1 VDAVLGLSMTPTS
14 LGLVVVGGADE
25 ADGGSA
31 GDAFALPVDGG
42 TDVRA
47 AAQQVTAAVE
57 AISAGR
63 RLKSIGLTWSEDAG
77 AEAAML
83 MNSLSESG
91 FGNVVPIRLPEATE
105 ALARGMADV
114 IGYRTTAVCV
124 IEPDTVIALIVHR
137 GDGGVQTAINH
148 GIDSDES
155 LIGWLSAVF
164 TKADWQPEALVVVG
178 SAGDFGAVL
187 PRLEDALSVPVFAPD
202 EAPLALARGAALA
215 STHSLD
221 MLFDEAALAP
231 VGGGRHA
238 AGRRVTATGALTGV
252 LAAGVLTFVV
262 SASVAVAVALSP
274 EHAAAAPRPAAASA
288 AIPEAVVPAAAPVM
302 APPPAA
308 APPEAV
314 PTVDVPQ
321 AAVDPATDAPAA
333 APPDIAD
340 TAPAAGVDT
349 EAPAAPVDTAPP
361 PLSFDAGVAAAVPP
375 PAIVPPAPVAPPVKK
390 SLLDRIRDRL
400 HPGADDDYPTP
411 VLPAPQG

>member
-1 VDAVLGLSMTPTS
+1 MTPTS

-31 GDAFALPVDGG
+31 GDAFALPVDSG

-221 MLFDEAALAP
+221 MLFDETALAP
-231 VGGGRHA
+231 LGGGRHA
-238 AGRRVTATGALTGV
+238 AARRVTTTGALTGV

-274 EHAAAAPRPAAASA
+274 EHAVAAPRPAAASA

-314 PTVDVPQ
+314 PAVDVPQ

-340 TAPAAGVDT
+340 TAPAAGDP
-349 EAPAAPVDTAPP
+349 EPPAAPVDTAPP

>member
-1 VDAVLGLSMTPTS
+1 MTPTS

-221 MLFDEAALAP
+221 MLFDETALAP
-231 VGGGRHA
+231 LGGGRHA

-274 EHAAAAPRPAAASA
+274 EHAVAAPRPAAASA

-308 APPEAV
+308 APPAAV
-314 PTVDVPQ
+314 PAVDVPQ

-340 TAPAAGVDT
+340 TAPAAGDP
-349 EAPAAPVDTAPP
+349 EPPAAPVDTAPP